1 MNFRFV
7 FLSTISRLFFSQ
19 WDLPKLITW
28 SLVNKKKSK
37 SQFKKFS
44 ELFSFYVDIYFRG
57 FDILKLIQCLDPYCL
72 RPLKLKLIVPVG
84 TYIFI
89 KERFIILVGEV
100 SKLISTSIFFSIVGS
115 VLEIWFCKVIVE
127 IFAMCK

>member
-7 FLSTISRLFFSQ
+7 FLSTMCRLFFSQ

-44 ELFSFYVDIYFRG
+44 ELFFILRGYLFQRFRHFKVDTMFGPLLPQTTQAQVNSARGYVHFYKRKVYYFGWRSVKI
-57 FDILKLIQCLDPYCL
+57 D
-72 RPLKLKLIVPVG
+72 
-84 TYIFI
+84 
-89 KERFIILVGEV
+89 
-100 SKLISTSIFFSIVGS
+100 FFSIVGS